1 MMRDPWVRAAI
12 EAGAERIHERLDIKP
27 ERVLREAARL
37 ASLDVGR
44 MFDDSTGELLPVASM
59 PEDVRRCVA
68 GFDVETHTDK
78 DTGETVTRYRVK
90 LWDKNKAL
98 ELLAKYHRLITD
110 RVEVNVTHSL
120 ADLIVDAGRAVLVTQ
135 HGDTGA
141 GNGLGMEGVTR
152 QLDVPALPSL
162 PVSGP
167 DLGLA
172 PAALL
177 ESVVGPPAA
186 RGEGTGAMGGP
197 GFEGSGVEMV
207 RGQDDLPTPSTKI
220 TKQSPEKNSQIPPTE
235 SEDPNDVDDIPFE

>member
-1 MMRDPWVRAAI
+1 MADPWVQDAI
-12 EAGAERIHERLDIKP
+12 GVGVATMHDRLDLKA

-37 ASLDVGR
+37 ASCDARKMVDPEHGIPFPLH
-44 MFDDSTGELLPVASM
+44 EM
-59 PEDVRRCVA
+59 PEDLGRCIA
-68 GFDVETHTDK
+68 GFDVEQTTDK
-78 DTGETVTRYRVK
+78 LGNVTVKYRVK

-110 RVEVNVTHSL
+110 RVEVSVTHSL
-120 ADLIVDAGRAVLVTQ
+120 ADLIVDAGMAKLVDVSPAGVL
-135 HGDTGA
+135 
-141 GNGLGMEGVTR
+141 
-152 QLDVPALPSL
+152 PSPSL

-207 RGQDDLPTPSTKI
+207 RSQDDLPTPSTKI
-220 TKQSPEKNSQIPPTE
+220 TKQSPEKISQNPPME
-235 SEDPNDVDDIPFE
+235 NDEDPSDVDDIPFE